1 MSQGWFLRAALALGF
16 AFLYVPIALLVA
28 TSFNPSRLT
37 TAFSGFSLR
46 WYQALLA
53 NDRLIEAALLSLQ
66 IAALSAT
73 GATVLG
79 TAAGYALARFGRFRG
94 RGVFAGL
101 LSARLVLPDVLVGL
115 SLLLLF
121 VQLEQWTGWPPGRGA
136 LTITLAHISVAL
148 AYVAVVI
155 EARLT
160 DGGTELEEAAMD
172 LGASP
177 FRAFLLVTLPLLT
190 PALLS
195 GWLLAFT
202 LSLDD
207 LVVASFVSGP
217 GASTLPMVVFSSL
230 RLGVT
235 PELNALATVIL
246 AVVALALFGALA
258 LQRRAVAPHADGA
271 VAASAARE

>member
-1 MSQGWFLRAALALGF
+1 MKKGRFLTACLLLGY
-16 AFLYVPIALLVA
+16 AFLYIPVLLLVA

-37 TAFSGFSLR
+37 TVLGGFSMR
-46 WYQALLA
+46 WYAALWQ
-53 NDRLIEAALLSLQ
+53 NEKLIEAAGLSLRV
-66 IAALSAT
+66 AALSAT

-79 TAAGYALARFGRFRG
+79 TLAGLALARFGRFTG
-94 RGVFAGL
+94 RGAFAAL

-121 VQLEQWTGWPPGRGA
+121 VQMEQVLGWPEGRGA
-136 LTITLAHISVAL
+136 LTITLAHISVSL
-148 AYVAVVI
+148 SYVAIVI
-155 EARLT
+155 EARLA
-160 DGGTELEEAAMD
+160 DAGSELEDAAMD

-177 FRAFLLVTLPLLT
+177 FAAFGLVTLPLLT

-207 LVVASFVSGP
+207 LVVATFVSGP
-217 GASTLPMVVFSSL
+217 GASTLPMVVFSAL

-246 AVVALALFGALA
+246 AIVSVSLGGAWF
-258 LQRRAVAPHADGA
+258 LQQRAGRAVVPDRAGA
-271 VAASAARE
+271 

>member
-1 MSQGWFLRAALALGF
+1 MRRGRFLTACLIGGYL
-16 AFLYVPIALLVA
+16 FLYVPVLLLVA

-37 TAFSGFSLR
+37 TVLSGFSLR
-46 WYQALLA
+46 WYAALWQ
-53 NDRLIEAALLSLQ
+53 NGKLIEAAGLSLRV
-66 IAALSAT
+66 AAVSAT
-73 GATVLG
+73 GAVVLG
-79 TAAGYALARFGRFRG
+79 TLAGLALARFGRFRG
-94 RGVFAGL
+94 RGAFAAL

-121 VQLEQWTGWPPGRGA
+121 VQMEQVLGWPEGHGA
-136 LTITLAHISVAL
+136 LTITLAHVSVSL
-148 AYVAVVI
+148 SYVAVVI
-155 EARLT
+155 EARLA
-160 DGGTELEEAAMD
+160 DAGTELEEAAMD

-177 FRAFLLVTLPLLT
+177 VRAFFLVTLPLLA

-207 LVVASFVSGP
+207 LVVATFVSGP
-217 GASTLPMVVFSSL
+217 GATTLPMVVFSAL

-246 AVVALALFGALA
+246 AVVTLALGGAWW
-258 LQRRAVAPHADGA
+258 LQRRVGR
-271 VAASAARE
+271 SGGGMM